1 MKKEESIYADWK
13 GALAVIL
20 FAVIMALL
28 FCSCSS
34 KSGQLM
40 QTKYEK
46 CIVLDTSYPTYYIL
60 KHTKEYKYRIQR
72 IEDQGTITTIYSPK
86 IWLNTDGTPVNTGD
100 TIELRFSQIINED
113 N

>member
-1 MKKEESIYADWK
+1 MKTQTKESIWTGWK

-34 KSGQLM
+34 KSDHLIS
-40 QTKYEK
+40 KYEK
-46 CIVLDTSYPTYYIL
+46 CVVLDTSYPTYYVL
-60 KHTKEYKYRIQR
+60 TYSEGYKYRIQR
-72 IEDQGTITTIYSPK
+72 IENQGTITTMYNPNL
-86 IWLNTDGTPVNTGD
+86 WHTGD
-100 TIELRFSQIINED
+100 TILLRFSQIVNED

>member
-1 MKKEESIYADWK
+1 MKTTKESIWTGWK

-46 CIVLDTSYPTYYIL
+46 CIVLASDTTIYHVLNYAEGY
-60 KHTKEYKYRIQR
+60 EYRIQR
-72 IEDQGTITTIYSPK
+72 IENQGS
-86 IWLNTDGTPVNTGD
+86 
-100 TIELRFSQIINED
+100 
-113 N
+113 

>member
-1 MKKEESIYADWK
+1 MKTQTKESIWTDWK

-34 KSGQLM
+34 KLDQLM

-46 CIVLDTSYPTYYIL
+46 CVVLDTSYPTYYIL
-60 KHTKEYKYRIQR
+60 NYSEGYEYRIQR
-72 IEDQGTITTIYSPK
+72 IENQGTITTMYNPNL
-86 IWLNTDGTPVNTGD
+86 WHTGD
-100 TIELRFSQIINED
+100 TILLRFSQIVNED

>member
-1 MKKEESIYADWK
+1 MKTQTKESIWTGWK

-46 CIVLDTSYPTYYIL
+46 CVVLDTSFPTYYIL
-60 KHTKEYKYRIQR
+60 NYSEGYEYRIQR
-72 IEDQGTITTIYSPK
+72 IENQGTITTMYNPNL
-86 IWLNTDGTPVNTGD
+86 WHTGD
-100 TIELRFSQIINED
+100 TILLRFSQIVNED